1 MNYMAGHC
9 HVMAIALNT
18 LHPEWQ
24 MRAHVGWNA
33 EAEDDDDYRV
43 DHIYVVA
50 PDGAA
55 YDCRGCFVSEEAL
68 VGDHLIDFETQCVD
82 FNLADIQ
89 RLVQR
94 GELKPFTRQDVDTAV
109 EFAKQMEIQEHI
121 MKQAEDNKTLD
132 MEGISNE

>member
-1 MNYMAGHC
+1 MNNTTYNYMAGHC
-9 HVMAIALNT
+9 HVMAIALST

-24 MRAHVGWNA
+24 MRAHVGWDEGIRGL

-55 YDCRGCFVSEEAL
+55 YDSRGCFVSEEAL

-82 FNLADIQ
+82 FDLADIQ

-94 GELKPFTRQDVDTAV
+94 GELKPFTRQDVDTTIAGFG
-109 EFAKQMEIQEHI
+109 EA
-121 MKQAEDNKTLD
+121 
-132 MEGISNE
+132 